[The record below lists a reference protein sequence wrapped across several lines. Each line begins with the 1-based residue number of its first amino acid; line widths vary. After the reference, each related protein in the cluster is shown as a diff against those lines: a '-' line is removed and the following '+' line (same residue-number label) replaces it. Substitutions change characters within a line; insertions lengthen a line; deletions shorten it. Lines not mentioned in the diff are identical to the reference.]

1 MTSAARDA
9 AETALDSIDE
19 VDRLTNAVCTVNVA
33 ALEQAELLDREWDAG
48 RDRGP
53 LHGQCVVVKDNID
66 TVDLLTTAGSLALA
80 GSPPARDAAVVSRM
94 LAAGLV
100 IVGKANL
107 SEWANFRDAHS
118 SSGWSA
124 YGGLTRNPYALNRSA
139 GGSSAGSGAAVAAG
153 LVRLAV
159 GTETDGSITN
169 PAAFNGCVGL
179 KPTVGV
185 TPTDGVVPIS
195 ASQDTVGPMTSTVG
209 EAAALLTVL
218 ADDGVDYAS
227 HAVPGRLTGRRIGVP
242 RREFW
247 GYNRHADAAAERALS
262 RLSAAGAV
270 IVDET
275 DLESMTD
282 YGFDDELLVL
292 LSEFRAGIAN
302 YLGSRVGDVP
312 RSLEDLV
319 EFNRAHAEQEM
330 PYFGQ
335 SFFEAALDAPGT
347 DSPEYAAARAACLLH
362 GRDAGIDQV
371 LTAHDLDALVTPASA
386 PAPPVDLVNGDRPD
400 GGPSQPAAM
409 AGYPLLTVPSEV
421 VQGLPVGVTFWG
433 TVRSE
438 PALIE
443 IGQGY
448 ELAREAEDGP
458 FPRPTFP
465 SFL

>member
-1 MTSAARDA
+1 MTSAREAT
-9 AETALDSIDE
+9 ETALDLIGE

-33 ALEQAELLDREWDAG
+33 ALDQADLLDRERDSG
-48 RDRGP
+48 RERGP
-53 LHGQCVVVKDNID
+53 LHGQCVLVKDNID
-66 TVDLLTTAGSLALA
+66 TIGLLTTAGSLALA
-80 GSPPARDAAVVSRM
+80 DEPPTRDAPVVSRM

-100 IVGKANL
+100 IVGKSNL
-107 SEWANFRDAHS
+107 SEWANFRDDHS

-185 TPTDGVVPIS
+185 TSTAGVVPI
-195 ASQDTVGPMTSTVG
+195 ATSQDTVGPMTSTVR
-209 EAAALLTVL
+209 EAAALLSVL
-218 ADDGVDYAS
+218 ASDGVDYSS
-227 HAVPGRLTGRRIGVP
+227 HAVSGRLTGKRIGVP
-242 RREFW
+242 RRGFW
-247 GYNRHADAAAERALS
+247 GYNRHADAVAERALS

-270 IVDET
+270 IVDGT
-275 DLESMTD
+275 DLDSMIG
-282 YGFDDELLVL
+282 YGSDDEMLVL
-292 LSEFRAGIAN
+292 LSEFRAGIAD
-302 YLGSRVGDVP
+302 YLSSRGGEAP
-312 RSLEDLV
+312 LSLEDLV
-319 EFNRAHAEQEM
+319 EFNRAHPEQEM

-335 SFFEAALDAPGT
+335 SFFESALDVPGM

-362 GRDAGIDQV
+362 GRDEGIDQV
-371 LTAHDLDALVTPASA
+371 LTEHHLDALVTPASS
-386 PAPPVDLVNGDRPD
+386 PAPPIDLVNGDRPD

-421 VQGLPVGVTFWG
+421 VLGLPLGVTFWG
-433 TVRSE
+433 TARSE
-438 PALIE
+438 PTLVE
-443 IGQGY
+443 IGHGY
-448 ELAREAEDGP
+448 ELAREAADGA
-458 FPRPTFP
+458 FPPPTFP

>member
-1 MTSAARDA
+1 MTSAREA
-9 AETALDSIDE
+9 AETALDLIGE
-19 VDRLTNAVCTVNVA
+19 VDRLTNAICTVNVA
-33 ALEQAELLDREWDAG
+33 ALEQAELLDRERDAG
-48 RDRGP
+48 RERGP

-66 TVDLLTTAGSLALA
+66 TIGLLTTAGSLVLA
-80 GSPPARDAAVVSRM
+80 DEPPTRDAPVVSRM

-100 IVGKANL
+100 IVGKSNL
-107 SEWANFRDAHS
+107 SEWANFRDGHS

-139 GGSSAGSGAAVAAG
+139 GGSSAGSGAAVSAG

-185 TPTDGVVPIS
+185 TSTEGVVPIAS
-195 ASQDTVGPMTSTVG
+195 SQDTVGPMTSTVR
-209 EAAALLTVL
+209 EAAALLSVL
-218 ADDGVDYAS
+218 ADDGVDYS
-227 HAVPGRLTGRRIGVP
+227 SYAVSGRLTGKRIGVP
-242 RREFW
+242 RRAFW

-262 RLSAAGAV
+262 VLSAAGAV

-275 DLESMTD
+275 DLDSMTG
-282 YGFDDELLVL
+282 YGFDDEMLVL
-292 LSEFRAGIAN
+292 LSEFRVGISD
-302 YLGSRVGDVP
+302 YLSSRVGDAP
-312 RSLEDLV
+312 RKLEDLV

-335 SFFEAALDAPGT
+335 SLFEAALDVPAPG
-347 DSPEYAAARAACLLH
+347 SPEYAAARAACLLH

-371 LTAHDLDALVTPASA
+371 LTAHGLDALVTPASS

-421 VQGLPVGVTFWG
+421 VRGLPVGVTFWG
-433 TVRSE
+433 TARSE
-438 PALIE
+438 PTLIE
-443 IGQGY
+443 IGHGY
-448 ELAREAEDGP
+448 ELAREAADGP